1 MCARVHSCEFVRVL
15 YQSLLCLL
23 ELHFSPDL
31 MAIPSKHSIGKQSHT
46 GRPVGLER
54 IESLTELAFGPT
66 PSVSIITMIRTIIQT
81 LFQQHSALSMSQL
94 VRCDVAV
101 VHPLCSSHVDGPTL
115 NGRFIVSTGTAWK
128 S

>member
-81 LFQQHSALSMSQL
+81 LFQQHSVRSLLPCPCHSWLDVMLQL
-94 VRCDVAV
+94 C
-101 VHPLCSSHVDGPTL
+101 
-115 NGRFIVSTGTAWK
+115 FIVSTGTAWK